1 MTGKYSLE
9 SIKHREARAKK
20 IVHDDQVTI
29 GSWPRWCAYC
39 LPRHLFAYISTAI
52 LAFSV
57 AGCRVVGPDF
67 SGAPIPEIGQDFHAS
82 PTLNGVA
89 QADPATFWSSF
100 SDPTLDQLVAQS
112 LDQNLTVRQAA
123 ERIIE
128 ARANV
133 SLNGGQLYPN
143 VNSNSG
149 YAFSKGSPNAQPF
162 VGVNGRSFSLFS
174 NGFDSNWEI
183 DLFGRIER
191 SIEAAEAELEA
202 QHATLADV
210 QQTLTADVATSYF
223 TIRLLQEQISLIEHS
238 IELQQS
244 TAALVDGRTEAG
256 ISTELDREQT
266 NAFLHRSNAQVAA
279 LRQQLDLE
287 YNRLSLLLGE
297 TASQELRAFV
307 GFRGVPTSSL
317 APLTGIPS
325 DLLRRRPDIRKAES
339 LVHAASARIGV
350 AEADLYPS
358 LSLIGSISL
367 SAKDASQLF
376 QSDSLAFT
384 LGPSVKWNIL
394 HFGRICDNIE
404 IHESRMRQTLAAYQ
418 QAVLSAVKEVEDSL
432 VKYDGYQQQ
441 LVAIDQARQADAKAV
456 ELSLDRYKAGKA
468 NFQRV
473 LDTQL
478 QLLQDSQGVAAARAN
493 SIIQLVRLYKA
504 TGGGWPGRTSDPSD
518 LFASFSGVEQ
528 IQELPTPTARHS
540 NAPTEAPQ
548 GNANESPVVPNQVPP
563 KRWFEEGSTDFFLDQ
578 WHQQVPVERQ
588 SQRQTLDAAAFGG
601 RYPLGHSLT
610 QRPSPRSRRRLAQQ
624 TANRSPET
632 TSATELATDIS
643 PSQSQSPSD
652 RYPVLKAGG
661 PLPMHGSVRQTT
673 SYGSVMPIQDGSDRG
688 VKQAFEAT
696 PQEISKPEQRHKH
709 SPPKNRP
716 PSIWESETV
725 TWTSTSDTLPATTF
739 YR

>member
-9 SIKHREARAKK
+9 SIKHPEAWAKNNA
-20 IVHDDQVTI
+20 HDNQVTI
-29 GSWPRWCAYC
+29 GSWPRWCVGN
-39 LPRHLFAYISTAI
+39 LPKHLFACISMAVLVFTI
-52 LAFSV
+52 T
-57 AGCRVVGPDF
+57 GCRVVGPDF

-82 PTLNGVA
+82 STLNGVP
-89 QADPATFWSSF
+89 QADPTTFWSSF
-100 SDPTLDQLVAQS
+100 SDPILDQLVAQS

-149 YAFSKGSPNAQPF
+149 YAFSKRSPNAQPF

-223 TIRLLQEQISLIEHS
+223 TIRLLQEQITLIEHS

-244 TAALVDGRTEAG
+244 TAALVDGRTNAG

-279 LRQQLDLE
+279 LRQQLNLE

-307 GFRGVPTSSL
+307 GFRGVPESTL
-317 APLTGIPS
+317 APLMGIPS
-325 DLLRRRPDIRKAES
+325 DLLRRRPDVRKAES
-339 LVHAASARIGV
+339 LVHAACARIGV

-376 QSDSLAFT
+376 QSDSMAFA

-394 HFGRICDNIE
+394 HFGRIFDNIE

-432 VKYDGYQQQ
+432 IQYDGFQRQ
-441 LVAIDQARQADAKAV
+441 LVAIDRARQADAKAV
-456 ELSLDRYKAGKA
+456 ELSLGRYKAGKA

-518 LFASFSGVEQ
+518 LIANFSGVEQ
-528 IQELPTPTARHS
+528 IQEFPTPAVQHS
-540 NAPTEAPQ
+540 NAPTEAPRK
-548 GNANESPVVPNQVPP
+548 NTNEPPTEPNREPP
-563 KRWFEEGSTDFFLDQ
+563 TRWFEEGSTDFFLDRWQ
-578 WHQQVPVERQ
+578 QQVPVERQ

-610 QRPSPRSRRRLAQQ
+610 ERRSSRPKRPRVQQ
-624 TANRSPET
+624 TANRSLGT
-632 TSATELATDIS
+632 TSATELATGVA
-643 PSQSQSPSD
+643 PSRSPSD
-652 RYPVLKAGG
+652 RYPILKAGG
-661 PLPMHGSVRQTT
+661 PLPIHGSVRQAA
-673 SYGSVMPIQDGSDRG
+673 SQGNAMPTNKAGADRQ

-696 PQEISKPEQRHKH
+696 PWELSKPNQQHKP
-709 SPPKNRP
+709 SPSQHRTS
-716 PSIWESETV
+716 SIWESETV
-725 TWTSTSDTLPATTF
+725 TRTSTSDKRPSATSF
-739 YR
+739 R